1 MRPHFMLTP
10 YYLDEEEP
18 GLQELAGTD
27 WVLNQPPLPRAST
40 QTRLSVLHTGIAR
53 EVVRAVEDQKLPI
66 SLAGDCCSTIGVLA
80 GLQRQGLNPLLVWF
94 DAHGDFNTWDTSPSG
109 FLGGMPLAM
118 LVGLGE
124 QTMLEINQV
133 KPLDERRVILS
144 DARDLDPQ
152 EEELVK
158 DSRIVHLRDPRAL
171 LDYPLEK
178 EALWVHFDCDVVNP
192 VHSPAQH
199 FPAPGGPS
207 PDVLKDIFEM
217 IGEKGHIQAVSMSSW
232 APDLPG
238 SDQSQ
243 QVSLDLLRTL
253 YKNKER

>member
-1 MRPHFMLTP
+1 
-10 YYLDEEEP
+10 
-18 GLQELAGTD
+18 
-27 WVLNQPPLPRAST
+27 
-40 QTRLSVLHTGIAR
+40 
-53 EVVRAVEDQKLPI
+53 
-66 SLAGDCCSTIGVLA
+66 
-80 GLQRQGLNPLLVWF
+80 
-94 DAHGDFNTWDTSPSG
+94 
-109 FLGGMPLAM
+109 
-118 LVGLGE
+118 
-124 QTMLEINQV
+124 
-133 KPLDERRVILS
+133 VILS

-152 EEELVK
+152 EEALVK

-199 FPAPGGPS
+199 FPASGGPS
-207 PDVLKDIFEM
+207 TNVLKDIFEM
-217 IGEKGHIQAVSMSSW
+217 LGKKGHIQAVSMSSW

-243 QVSLDLLRTL
+243 QVTLDLLRTL